1 MAATLRAA
9 KWFLQVPSKVTPP
22 LSRSVF
28 QVGKEDT
35 KNPNWIKVGLTLSST
50 VLLWVMLIKHH
61 DYEMAE
67 YERRKKEHDS

>member
-9 KWFLQVPSKVTPP
+9 KRFLQVPSKVTPS

-28 QVGKEDT
+28 QVGREDL
-35 KNPNWIKVGLTLSST
+35 KNPNWIKVGLSLSST

-61 DYEMAE
+61 NYEMAE
-67 YERRKKEHDS
+67 YERRKEEQDS